1 MFFTSIGGNVPLGH
15 ICTPSCF
22 HLPPFIPYLSASAI
36 PTMTMD
42 MAMPGPENKDD
53 LVVCCGESDEV
64 WGGVL
69 GRSPYKV

>member
-1 MFFTSIGGNVPLGH
+1 
-15 ICTPSCF
+15 
-22 HLPPFIPYLSASAI
+22 
-36 PTMTMD
+36 MTMD